1 MSDSSTNSMPN
12 PQQWG
17 RAAVRRRGE
26 RGVTLILSAMMFGLM
41 IIPAAGLAVDAGLM
55 YLVKVR
61 LSAAADAAAL
71 AGARAF
77 SRGSAGSEQ
86 NANAE
91 ATARSYFTSNYP
103 TGYFWSINPTIT
115 AGAADE
121 GNSMRSVTTQA
132 SVQLPMLFMRIFRD
146 NPSTIRAMAKA
157 TRRDTNI
164 MIVMDRSGSLA
175 NSGACNPLKTAAANF
190 VEKFSEGRDNLGL
203 ITFATSSRIDHA
215 LSNTFKTPVRNTLT
229 ALVCAGATNTAQGL
243 WQGYEALVTLNQ
255 PGAFNV
261 IVLFSDGLPT
271 AVTEDFP
278 VWTANN
284 GGYCTNTLSPS
295 PPNTLRGVLT
305 VTSGG
310 NPIGLYTW
318 EAPAQPYSSD
328 QNLISGGSNCRFR
341 SNQQNV
347 SSDLQYAPLT
357 DIWGNSLNATGY
369 RSVTMSGAG
378 ASDNSGS
385 NITRFCTNAADHAGL
400 RIRRGDNVPAL
411 GRNLSV
417 TIMTIGYG
425 PDVDTTL
432 MQRIANDPNLSP
444 NPVAA
449 GRQGRYY
456 YAGTAAALDLAFTR
470 VASEVLRLAQ

>member
-1 MSDSSTNSMPN
+1 MSDLSTNRTRSP
-12 PQQWG
+12 WG
-17 RAAVRRRGE
+17 RPVSPKRGE
-26 RGVTLILSAMMFGLM
+26 RGITLILSAMMFGLM
-41 IIPAAGLAVDAGLM
+41 LIPAAGLAVDAGLM

-61 LSAAADAAAL
+61 LSASADAAAL

-77 SRGSAGSEQ
+77 SRGSNGPEQ
-86 NANAE
+86 NTNAE
-91 ATARSYFTSNYP
+91 GTARTYFSSNYP
-103 TGYFWSINPTIT
+103 PGYFWSVNPQIT
-115 AGAADE
+115 AAAADE

-132 SVQLPMLFMRIFRD
+132 SVQLPMLFMGIFR
-146 NPSTIRAMAKA
+146 NTPSTIRAMAKA

-203 ITFATSSRIDHA
+203 ITFATSSRIDRA

-229 ALVCAGATNTAQGL
+229 ALVCSGATSTAQAL

-278 VWTANN
+278 QVLPAN
-284 GGYCTNTLSPS
+284 GGTCSSNPT
-295 PPNTLRGVLT
+295 PPGPIRGALT
-305 VTSGG
+305 VAGG
-310 NPIGLYTW
+310 GGSPLGLYTW
-318 EAPAQPYSSD
+318 QAPAQPYSSD
-328 QNLISGGSNCRFR
+328 QNLISQGTGCRFR
-341 SNQQNV
+341 SDARNV
-347 SSDLQYAPLT
+347 AQDLQFAPNT
-357 DIWGNSLNATGY
+357 DIWGNSLTATGY
-369 RSVTMSGAG
+369 RSTTSQGAG
-378 ASDNSGS
+378 RRISSS
-385 NITRFCTNAADHAGL
+385 NITNFSTNAADHAGL
-400 RIRRGDNVPAL
+400 RIRRGDPVPAL
-411 GRNLSV
+411 GRSLPV

-425 PDVDTTL
+425 PDVDTVL
-432 MQRIANDPNLSP
+432 MQRIANDPNLAS

-470 VASEVLRLAQ
+470 VASEVLRLAL

>member
-1 MSDSSTNSMPN
+1 M
-12 PQQWG
+12 
-17 RAAVRRRGE
+17 VRRRGE
-26 RGVTLILSAMMFGLM
+26 QGITLILSAMMFGLM

-77 SRGSAGSEQ
+77 SRGSAGPEQ

-91 ATARSYFTSNYP
+91 ATASTYFTANYP
-103 TGYFWSINPTIT
+103 AGYFWSFNPTIS
-115 AGAADE
+115 AVGADE
-121 GNSMRSVTTQA
+121 GNQMRSVTTQA

-146 NPSTIRAMAKA
+146 NPSIIRARAKA

-203 ITFATSSRIDHA
+203 ITFATSSRIDRA
-215 LSNTFKTPVRNTLT
+215 LSNTFKTSVRNTLT
-229 ALVCAGATNTAQGL
+229 ALVCSGATNTAQGL

-278 VWTANN
+278 LVTAAN
-284 GGYCTNTLSPS
+284 GGTCTSPA
-295 PPNTLRGVLT
+295 PPGPIRGVLT
-305 VTSGG
+305 VTTGG

-318 EAPAQPYSSD
+318 QAPAQPYSSD
-328 QNLISGGSNCRFR
+328 QNLVSNGTNCRFR

-347 SSDLQYAPLT
+347 AQDLQYAPLT

-369 RSVTMSGAG
+369 RSVTMTGAG
-378 ASDNSGS
+378 AQESSGS

-400 RIRRGDNVPAL
+400 RVRRGDTVPSL
-411 GRNLSV
+411 GRNLQV